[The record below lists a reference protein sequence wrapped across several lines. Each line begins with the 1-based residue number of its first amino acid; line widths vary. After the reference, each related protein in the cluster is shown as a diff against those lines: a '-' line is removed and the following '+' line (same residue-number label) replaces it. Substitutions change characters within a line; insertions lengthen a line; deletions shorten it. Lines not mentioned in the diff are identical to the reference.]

1 MAVFSAAFPLL
12 LLFLSVS
19 SLSVNGNT
27 APAAECSTVFLTLSK
42 CLPFVMIGSQ
52 VEKPETACCSNL
64 KTVLDTKAEC
74 LCEGLKSSAAMGINL
89 NVTKAETLPA
99 ACKLLNAPPMSAC
112 ALSTK
117 PPASAP
123 APVPAAGPPKGS
135 GPGSSSAPAPSPS
148 HGNHGSSIS
157 VLSFAIS
164 GALVILFARI

>member
-1 MAVFSAAFPLL
+1 MAVFSTAIPLL

-19 SLSVNGNT
+19 SPYVKGNT
-27 APAAECSTVFLTLSK
+27 APAVDCSTVILTMTK
-42 CLPFVMIGSQ
+42 CLPFVTSGSQ
-52 VEKPETACCSNL
+52 VEKPETACCSSL

-74 LCEGLKSSAAMGINL
+74 LCEGLKSSAAMGISL
-89 NVTKAETLPA
+89 NVTKAATLPA
-99 ACKLLNAPPMSAC
+99 ACKLNNAPPMSAC

-117 PPASAP
+117 PPTSAP
-123 APVPAAGPPKGS
+123 APVPAAVPLNGS

-148 HGNHGSSIS
+148 HSNHGSSVS

>member
-1 MAVFSAAFPLL
+1 MAVFSASFPLL

-27 APAAECSTVFLTLSK
+27 VECSAVIPTMAK

-52 VEKPETACCSNL
+52 LDKPATECCSVL
-64 KTVLDTKAEC
+64 KTVLETKAEC
-74 LCEGLKSSAAMGINL
+74 LCEGLKSSGAFGITL
-89 NVTKAETLPA
+89 NTTKAATLPA
-99 ACKLLNAPPMSAC
+99 ACKLNAPPMSAC
-112 ALSTK
+112 SSSTK

-123 APVPAAGPPKGS
+123 VPAAGPSKGL
-135 GPGSSSAPAPSPS
+135 GPGLSTAPAPSPS
-148 HGNHGSSIS
+148 HSNHGSSIS